1 VRAIPNVLKRA
12 PAGAPAAPPAPT
24 PPSASEERAERIRF
38 SLPLLLLA
46 AASLVISF
54 VLYSEAFGGDAT
66 RVPLWVLALSVGLIA
81 SVGGTASLVVGD
93 FSGEDWRT
101 EAESSEEFVVVD
113 RPRWLEI
120 QAALARSGETAVL
133 GRPLSRS
140 LPEDP
145 EAPEWAE
152 SDAPSRLP
160 DGGPAPPMGPLG
172 PPAPMAVTHGID
184 SLATEVERMVADLEA
199 AAAEVA
205 LPSPPPSSRPARTED
220 VAPPLSP
227 PAVPAPQ
234 PPRRSTAP
242 EPAVPRPSASSTAS
256 RAVGTRASKPA
267 EPTAPKPAKAPL
279 PPLPTS
285 PRATGA
291 AMAAEYRTLLTELER
306 RAAGAVGEPSRAGA
320 GAHGASATDRCVGCD
335 ARLGAADRTNVCRS
349 CHAPMCPACRD
360 RSSNEGFPGLC
371 ALCSI
376 LEESARRD
384 GPGPR

>member
-1 VRAIPNVLKRA
+1 MRAIPNVLKRA
-12 PAGAPAAPPAPT
+12 PAVAPPAPPAPS
-24 PPSASEERAERIRF
+24 PPSTSEERAERIRF

-54 VLYSEAFGGDAT
+54 VLYSEAFGGHAT

-93 FSGEDWRT
+93 FSGEDWRA

-120 QAALARSGETAVL
+120 QAALARAGETAIL

-140 LPEDP
+140 LPEDL

-152 SDAPSRLP
+152 SDAPSPIP
-160 DGGPAPPMGPLG
+160 DGVPASPMGPLG

-205 LPSPPPSSRPARTED
+205 LPSPPPPARPVRTE
-220 VAPPLSP
+220 VAAPPSSL
-227 PAVPAPQ
+227 PADPAPQ
-234 PPRRSTAP
+234 PPRRSMVP
-242 EPAVPRPSASSTAS
+242 EPAAPRPAATPTAP
-256 RAVGTRASKPA
+256 RAVVTPAPKAA

-279 PPLPTS
+279 QPLPPS
-285 PRATGA
+285 PRSTEA

-320 GAHGASATDRCVGCD
+320 GAHGASATERCVGCD
-335 ARLGAADRTNVCRS
+335 ARLGAADRSNVCRS
-349 CHAPMCPACRD
+349 CHSPMCPACRD
-360 RSSNEGFPGLC
+360 RSSKEGFPGLC

>member
-12 PAGAPAAPPAPT
+12 PVAAPAAPPAPS

-54 VLYSEAFGGDAT
+54 VLYSEAFGGHAT

-93 FSGEDWRT
+93 FSGEDWRA

-120 QAALARSGETAVL
+120 QAALARAGETAVI

-152 SDAPSRLP
+152 PDAPSSLP
-160 DGGPAPPMGPLG
+160 DGVPAPPMGPLG
-172 PPAPMAVTHGID
+172 PPAPMAVSHGID

-205 LPSPPPSSRPARTED
+205 LPSPPPSTRPVRTEGTPPPSSRPVDAAPPPPHRSTVPESAAPRPAATPTAPRA
-220 VAPPLSP
+220 VAPP
-227 PAVPAPQ
+227 
-234 PPRRSTAP
+234 
-242 EPAVPRPSASSTAS
+242 
-256 RAVGTRASKPA
+256 ASKPA
-267 EPTAPKPAKAPL
+267 EPTSSNPARAT
-279 PPLPTS
+279 PPPVPPS
-285 PRATGA
+285 PRATEA
-291 AMAAEYRTLLTELER
+291 AMAAEYRTLLAELER
-306 RAAGAVGEPSRAGA
+306 RAAGAVGESSRKGA
-320 GAHGASATDRCVGCD
+320 GAHGASATERCVGCD

-349 CHAPMCPACRD
+349 CHSPMCPACRD
-360 RSSNEGFPGLC
+360 RSSKEGFPGLC

-384 GPGPR
+384 GPGAR